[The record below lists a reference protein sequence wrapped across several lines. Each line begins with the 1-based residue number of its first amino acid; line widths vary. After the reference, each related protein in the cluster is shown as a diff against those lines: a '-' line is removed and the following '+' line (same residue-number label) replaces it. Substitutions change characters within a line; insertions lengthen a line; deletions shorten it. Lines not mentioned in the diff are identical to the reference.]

1 MSFRDQLTAVL
12 TAVEGSI
19 ACSLMGFDG
28 VGVETAKVPAQA
40 GAATALDVET
50 AWIEFGNVLSQLKSA
65 SETLKTG
72 PVQEVSVNSE
82 NLIALMRMV
91 TPEYFVVLALLPSGN
106 YGKAR
111 YALRLAA
118 PKLKAE
124 L

>member
-82 NLIALMRMV
+82 NLITLMRMV